1 MDKHQADAELLGSCV
16 RPQHRILEQRA
27 AQALSLV
34 ALINRQASQQD
45 GWYRPLLRLSF
56 ARSFTRLSRLKLGSG
71 QGVVANDSIAISRD
85 EDSGRTRR
93 LGPERVIGEPA
104 IKLRLPTGKGPTV
117 MLALERLR
125 ARVGH

>member
-1 MDKHQADAELLGSCV
+1 
-16 RPQHRILEQRA
+16 
-27 AQALSLV
+27 LV

-45 GWYRPLLRLSF
+45 GWYRPLLRLSLE
-56 ARSFTRLSRLKLGSG
+56 RSFARLSRLKLGSG

-85 EDSGRTRR
+85 ENPGRARR

-104 IKLRLPTGKGPTV
+104 IKLRLPTSKGPTV